1 MKKYKTLRTRIWTY
15 FVIFTVLILVLLWT
29 FLFLFLESYY
39 QSMKTSQIMKA
50 VSVIKNSLGS
60 DNFKETIE
68 DLAYKNNMCIEIV
81 DKYGTSLY
89 TCEMMA
95 GRCIIHSDDGMNLY
109 ELRNKI
115 LESPDGE
122 IFYSFETKNN
132 KEKMLVYGRLIG
144 SKDDI
149 KGFIFLNT
157 MLEPV
162 SSTAEII
169 KKQLW
174 YITIIIFEIA
184 IVITLFISKRI
195 SRPIVSITKS
205 AQKFAKGDYSTKFE
219 GEGYLEAEQL
229 ADVMNYAGQ
238 EVSKVDNL
246 RRDLISNISHDLRTP
261 LTIIKSYAEMIRD
274 LSGDNKE
281 KREEHLKVIIDE
293 SDRLTEL
300 VSGLLEISKMESGN
314 EQLEKKEISVDELL
328 KNVLE
333 RYEVYITRDGYSIE
347 LIEDEDKTVVADRNK
362 IEQVLYNLIN
372 NAVNYTGDDKKVT
385 IKQINKDGWVRI
397 EISDTGKG
405 IEQERLPLIFDRYYR
420 DKKTAREV
428 AGTGIG
434 LSIVKDIMKLHDY
447 PFGVSSVVGKG
458 STFWIELKT
467 K

>member
-1 MKKYKTLRTRIWTY
+1 
-15 FVIFTVLILVLLWT
+15 
-29 FLFLFLESYY
+29 
-39 QSMKTSQIMKA
+39 MKTSQILKA
-50 VSVIKNSLGS
+50 VSTIKNSLGK

-95 GRCIIHSDDGMNLY
+95 ERCIIHSDNGTNLY
-109 ELRNKI
+109 DLRKKI

-122 IFYSFETKNN
+122 VFYSFETKGHN
-132 KEKMLVYGRLIG
+132 EKMLVYGKIIG
-144 SKDDI
+144 TKDDI

-162 SSTAEII
+162 ASTAEII

-184 IVITLFISKRI
+184 VIITLFISKRI

-205 AQKFAKGDYSTKFE
+205 AQKFAKGDYSTKFD
-219 GEGYLEAEQL
+219 GRGYLETEQL
-229 ADVMNYAGQ
+229 ADVLNYAGQ

-293 SDRLTEL
+293 SDRLTNL
-300 VSGLLEISKMESGN
+300 VSGLLEVSKMESGN
-314 EQLEKKEISVDELL
+314 ETLELKELSVKSLL
-328 KNVLE
+328 DDVLE
-333 RYEVYITRDGYSIE
+333 RYDVYVTRDGYTFDVT
-347 LIEDEDKTVVADRNK
+347 EDEDVTIVADENK

-372 NAVNYTGDDKKVT
+372 NAVNYTGDDKRII
-385 IKQINKDGWVRI
+385 IKQINKQDWVRI
-397 EISDTGKG
+397 EITDTGKG
-405 IEQERLPLIFDRYYR
+405 IDKERLPLIFDRYYR

-434 LSIVKDIMKLHDY
+434 LSIVKEVMKLHEY
-447 PFGVSSVVGKG
+447 PFGVSSNIGKG
-458 STFWIELKT
+458 STFWIEIKI
-467 K
+467 KQN